1 MANSFQKGREKAKKD
16 KKKLGQKIGMGLGYA
31 SEVAKTISNYG
42 TPAGIAL
49 TVASKIKQ
57 KFKDRGKPK
66 GPFKRISTE
75 PTPEQRKRFED
86 SEKIRRPNKSL
97 FMGDTKGSI
106 RPNVRKKMGGG
117 MMKQP
122 MGYTDGGMCRGMGAA
137 VKGGK
142 FEGVK

>member
-66 GPFKRISTE
+66 GPFQRISTE

-86 SEKIRRPNKSL
+86 SEKIRRPNVS
-97 FMGDTKGSI
+97 
-106 RPNVRKKMGGG
+106 KKMGGG